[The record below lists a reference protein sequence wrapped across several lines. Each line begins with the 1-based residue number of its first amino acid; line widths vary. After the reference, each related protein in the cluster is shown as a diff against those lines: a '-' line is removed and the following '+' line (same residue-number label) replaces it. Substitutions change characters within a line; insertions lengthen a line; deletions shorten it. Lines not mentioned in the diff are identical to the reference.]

1 MSIDFKRVVVPL
13 TVGIVCIFAFRSYF
27 SQENQVDKQINIPSA
42 IGTKEDPHAR
52 ALYEW
57 NRLRSPV
64 TRTIPQKIRSREL
77 AFAKS
82 IPSKESAIR
91 QGLNKSAN
99 PFASQVFEWERVGP
113 FNLGGRTRAV
123 VLDVSDPSE
132 GTLLAGGV
140 SGGVWRYYNLL
151 QDLEIGYSFG
161 YWVEMTNP
169 ADLHSV
175 TMIAQDPRPGKTNIW
190 YFGTGEF
197 YGNSANDFSG
207 NGLFLGDGIFKSVD
221 GEFAWNQLI
230 PTASGTP
237 HRFDSE
243 FDFIWNLE
251 NCCRSIKEFIRGC
264 CLCSD
269 L

>member
-52 ALYEW
+52 ARYEW

-64 TRTIPQKIRSREL
+64 TGTIPQKIRSREL

-113 FNLGGRTRAV
+113 FNLGGRTRAGC
-123 VLDVSDPSE
+123 SMCPI
-132 GTLLAGGV
+132 LLKEHFLPAEY
-140 SGGVWRYYNLL
+140 R
-151 QDLEIGYSFG
+151 
-161 YWVEMTNP
+161 VECGAT
-169 ADLHSV
+169 
-175 TMIAQDPRPGKTNIW
+175 IIYCKIW
-190 YFGTGEF
+190 
-197 YGNSANDFSG
+197 
-207 NGLFLGDGIFKSVD
+207 K
-221 GEFAWNQLI
+221 
-230 PTASGTP
+230 
-237 HRFDSE
+237 
-243 FDFIWNLE
+243 
-251 NCCRSIKEFIRGC
+251 
-264 CLCSD
+264 
-269 L
+269 